1 MKLKYIT
8 FKQFLDEVYE
18 VEGIRLGANK
28 DDERCIYPHYKDAYD
43 KPLPKGSELDLLL
56 KRINDLGVDL

>member
-8 FKQFLDEVYE
+8 FQQFLDEVYE
-18 VEGIRLGANK
+18 VEGIRLGLNR
-28 DDERCIYPHYKDAYD
+28 DDDRYIYPHYKDAYP

-56 KRINDLGVDL
+56 ERIRALGVDI